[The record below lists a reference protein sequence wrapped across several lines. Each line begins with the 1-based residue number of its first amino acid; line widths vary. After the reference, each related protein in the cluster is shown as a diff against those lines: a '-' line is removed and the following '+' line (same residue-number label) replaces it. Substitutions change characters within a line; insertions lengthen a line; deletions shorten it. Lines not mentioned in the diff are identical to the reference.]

1 MIFNWSLT
9 RRGKMSCKSFLIKT
23 VSRQIRCLFCF
34 CFCYF
39 LCSFFVSIAHFLFCK
54 SGTIFCMYLKPLF
67 NIFKPPC
74 CLSVILDHRAVLKE
88 ESEYKKLFVSK
99 EQDKVLLR
107 RKLYRLNMTHRSP
120 RTLRNGPLNDDYH

>member
-9 RRGKMSCKSFLIKT
+9 RRGKMSCKPFLIKT
-23 VSRQIRCLFCF
+23 VSGQIRCLFCF

-39 LCSFFVSIAHFLFCK
+39 LCSVFVSIAHFLFCT

-67 NIFKPPC
+67 NIFKPPY
-74 CLSVILDHRAVLKE
+74 CLSVILDYRAVLKE

-99 EQDKVLLR
+99 KQDKVLLR